1 MSDDLHAAQDNPEGD
16 AMSESDC
23 CQVLAQVGEKMTGL
37 GSSNSPRP
45 VVQEV
50 LAVYFLSI
58 VLDSPNWIIFETKV
72 LEYDKKN
79 IIKQILKPCEG
90 HNELGYENCWSYD
103 QKRSICDN
111 PMWMIVVILQ
121 CVLAKIIPGIS
132 ILVMNVIIIVKVSH
146 FSKCTIIHRYTPI
159 SWLQCFISAEKDLE
173 EEAEAVCS
181 DEKQRALPDSAAWL
195 Q

>member
-16 AMSESDC
+16 VMSESDC

-72 LEYDKKN
+72 LEYDKKKHHKTN
-79 IIKQILKPCEG
+79 
-90 HNELGYENCWSYD
+90 S
-103 QKRSICDN
+103 
-111 PMWMIVVILQ
+111 
-121 CVLAKIIPGIS
+121 
-132 ILVMNVIIIVKVSH
+132 
-146 FSKCTIIHRYTPI
+146 
-159 SWLQCFISAEKDLE
+159 
-173 EEAEAVCS
+173 
-181 DEKQRALPDSAAWL
+181 
-195 Q
+195 